1 MARTPKD
8 PNPEFSQMPEMTI
21 ETVDYNMFYK
31 PERASVSDGLVALSK
46 SLSTN
51 QTCLKFFDSF
61 APKAKPPGPQ
71 NNSAILIFLVT
82 YNIFYLFW
90 AYIKRR

>member
-31 PERASVSDGLVALSK
+31 PERASVSDGLVHYLNHY
-46 SLSTN
+46 LV
-51 QTCLKFFDSF
+51 L
-61 APKAKPPGPQ
+61 
-71 NNSAILIFLVT
+71 FL
-82 YNIFYLFW
+82 L
-90 AYIKRR
+90 